1 MEKTSTCSTDLKDKA
16 AQGFLW
22 GFINNGAMQLLN
34 AVCGIILARLLT
46 KADYGLAGEVAI
58 FSSIAAALQESG
70 FLAAL
75 TNRKNATHADY
86 NAVFWFNITMSLC
99 LFIVLFFC
107 APLIVDFFHEPE
119 LLWLS
124 RYAFIGFFVASFS
137 ITPRAIL
144 FKQLRVKE
152 QAIISVIALLVSG
165 TAGIVMA
172 WLLAPKDMGYW
183 SIPTQNIIFVAM
195 ISILSW
201 HYSGWKP
208 SFQFSFQ
215 PIREMFGFSCRLLI
229 TNLFNCFNNS
239 VFAFVFG
246 YFYTKNEVGIYTQA
260 DKWNKMGSQLIIGMV
275 QGVAQ
280 PMFVQVGND
289 VERLQ
294 RVFRKMLRFT
304 CFISFP
310 AMLGLA
316 LVAPEFIVVLVGE
329 KWLPSAELM
338 QLLCIAGAFMPITT
352 LYSNFMISRNRSDVY
367 MWNILSQGLIV
378 LGTLCAVKVFQ
389 LSFCVPLPA
398 LQETAEGLS
407 ITLLPH
413 SLSGIRL
420 MVVGY
425 VVIYIAWLF
434 LWHFFLWKEI
444 RQSLWAVLKDILPF
458 VGIATLVMGLTYLC
472 TRTIEHRLVLLLT
485 RMLVAAILYLAIL
498 WLLKAKI
505 LRESLSYLTKRK
517 AHHAS

>member
-1 MEKTSTCSTDLKDKA
+1 MCTTDLKDKA

-22 GFINNGAMQLLN
+22 GAINNGAMQLLN

-58 FSSIAAALQESG
+58 FSTIAAALQESG

-75 TNRKNATHADY
+75 TNKKNATHTDY
-86 NAVFWFNITMSLC
+86 NAVFWFNITTSLC

-107 APLIVDFFHEPE
+107 APLIVDFFDEPE

-152 QAIISVIALLVSG
+152 QAIISVVSLLVAG
-165 TAGIVMA
+165 TVGILMA
-172 WLLAPKDMGYW
+172 WMLAKRGMGYW
-183 SIPTQNIIFVAM
+183 SIPTQNTVYVAM

-208 SFQFSFQ
+208 SFKFSFR

-239 VFAFVFG
+239 VFTFVFG
-246 YFYTKNEVGIYTQA
+246 YFYTKNEVGVYTQA

-280 PMFVQVGND
+280 PMFVQVGSD
-289 VERLQ
+289 VGRLQ

-310 AMLGLA
+310 AMFGLA

-338 QLLCIAGAFMPITT
+338 QLLCVAGAFMPITT
-352 LYSNFMISRNRSDVY
+352 LYSNFMISRGRSDVY

-378 LGTLCAVKVFQ
+378 LGILCAVKFFK
-389 LSFCVPLPA
+389 LSFSVPIPSLH
-398 LQETAEGLS
+398 ETVTGLS
-407 ITLLPH
+407 LATL
-413 SLSGIRL
+413 SYTLSGIRL
-420 MVVGY
+420 MVVSY

-444 RQSLWAVLKDILPF
+444 RLSLWAVLKDILPF
-458 VGIATLVMGLTYLC
+458 VLVATVVMGLTYIC
-472 TRTIEHRLVLLLT
+472 THTIEHQLLLLLT
-485 RMLVAAILYLAIL
+485 RMLVAAVLYLAIL

-505 LRESLSYLTKRK
+505 LRESLSYLVKRK
-517 AHHAS
+517 AHLTRS

>member
-1 MEKTSTCSTDLKDKA
+1 MCTTDLKDKA

-22 GFINNGAMQLLN
+22 GAINNGAMQLLN

-58 FSSIAAALQESG
+58 FSTIAAALQESG

-75 TNRKNATHADY
+75 TNKKNATHTDY
-86 NAVFWFNITMSLC
+86 NAVFWFNITTSLC

-107 APLIVDFFHEPE
+107 APLIVDFFDEPE

-152 QAIISVIALLVSG
+152 QAIISVVSLLVAG
-165 TAGIVMA
+165 TVGILMA
-172 WLLAPKDMGYW
+172 WMLAKRGMGYW
-183 SIPTQNIIFVAM
+183 SIPTQNTVYVAM

-208 SFQFSFQ
+208 SFKFSFR

-239 VFAFVFG
+239 VFTFVFG
-246 YFYTKNEVGIYTQA
+246 YFYTKNEVGVYTQA

-280 PMFVQVGND
+280 PMFVQVGSD
-289 VERLQ
+289 AGRLQ

-310 AMLGLA
+310 AMFGLA

-338 QLLCIAGAFMPITT
+338 QLLCVAGAFMPITT
-352 LYSNFMISRNRSDVY
+352 LYSNFMISRSRSDVY

-378 LGTLCAVKVFQ
+378 LGILCAVKFFK
-389 LSFCVPLPA
+389 LSFSVPIPSLH
-398 LQETAEGLS
+398 ETVTGLS
-407 ITLLPH
+407 LATL
-413 SLSGIRL
+413 SYTLSGIRL
-420 MVVGY
+420 MVVSY

-444 RQSLWAVLKDILPF
+444 RLSLWAVLKDILPF
-458 VGIATLVMGLTYLC
+458 VLVATVVMGLTYVC
-472 TRTIEHRLVLLLT
+472 TRPIEHQLLLLLT
-485 RMLVAAILYLAIL
+485 RMLVAAVLYLAIL

-505 LRESLSYLTKRK
+505 LRESLSYLVKRK
-517 AHHAS
+517 AHLTRS

>member
-1 MEKTSTCSTDLKDKA
+1 MCTTDLKDKA

-22 GFINNGAMQLLN
+22 GAINNGAMQLLN

-58 FSSIAAALQESG
+58 FSTIAAALQESG

-75 TNRKNATHADY
+75 TNKKNATHMDY

-107 APLIVDFFHEPE
+107 APLIVDFFDEPE

-152 QAIISVIALLVSG
+152 QAIISVVSLLVAG
-165 TAGIVMA
+165 TVGILMA
-172 WLLAPKDMGYW
+172 WMLAKRGMGYW
-183 SIPTQNIIFVAM
+183 SIPTQNTVYVAM

-208 SFQFSFQ
+208 SFKFSFR

-239 VFAFVFG
+239 VFTFVFG
-246 YFYTKNEVGIYTQA
+246 YFYTKNEVGVYTQA

-289 VERLQ
+289 VGRLQ

-304 CFISFP
+304 SFISFP
-310 AMLGLA
+310 AMFGLA
-316 LVAPEFIVVLVGE
+316 LVAPEFIVVLAGE
-329 KWLPSAELM
+329 EWLPSAELM
-338 QLLCIAGAFMPITT
+338 QLLCVAGAFMPITT
-352 LYSNFMISRNRSDVY
+352 LYSNFMISRSRSDVY

-378 LGTLCAVKVFQ
+378 LGVLCAVKFFK
-389 LSFCVPLPA
+389 LSFCMPIPSLH
-398 LQETAEGLS
+398 ETATGLS
-407 ITLLPH
+407 LAMLSHT
-413 SLSGIRL
+413 LSGIRL
-420 MVVGY
+420 MVVSY
-425 VVIYIAWLF
+425 VVIYITWLF

-444 RQSLWAVLKDILPF
+444 RLSLWAVLKDILPF
-458 VGIATLVMGLTYLC
+458 VLIATVVMGLTYIC
-472 TRTIEHRLVLLLT
+472 TRPIEHQLLLLLT
-485 RMLVAAILYLAIL
+485 RMVVAAVLYLAIL

-517 AHHAS
+517 AHLTRS